1 MAINRDVIDRASFP
15 KTGREFLLALRTF
28 SIQIYLR
35 GVELR
40 GNGFPKFIVGP
51 PVITDGVSPNLIN
64 IWCFEDDVKNAYVIG
79 GVAGPTQNPRT
90 DWRLFDNILKTLEI
104 PDRFEK
110 MVELLNDAVVIF
122 IENRPDLF
130 SGDREN

>member
-15 KTGREFLLALRTF
+15 KNGSEFLLSLRTF
-28 SIQIYLR
+28 SIQICLR
-35 GVELR
+35 GIELR

-51 PVITDGVSPNLIN
+51 SVITDGVSPNLIN

-79 GVAGPTQNPRT
+79 GVAGPTQNPRV
-90 DWRLFDNILKTLEI
+90 DWRLFEDMLKTIET

-110 MVELLNDAVVIF
+110 IVELLNDAVVTF

-130 SGDREN
+130 SGVREK